1 METKDILLYE
11 SGDGGEM
18 SIQSNDLALAETL
31 YMQVYLAMF
40 GGNVE
45 ENTKTR
51 YLNTEERFDWWG
63 NTLFFDD
70 VKSKQFNSTTER
82 TLKNVSLNSSGR
94 LQIISAMNEDLSY
107 LSDVLD
113 YNVDVELQSINKIRL
128 VIEFRKK
135 GNQEDKILQL
145 VYDNAKNEIII
156 EQII

>member
-45 ENTKTR
+45 ENTKTS

-70 VKSKQFNSTTER
+70 EKSKQFNSNTER

-94 LQIISAMNEDLSY
+94 LEIIRAMNEDLSY
-107 LSDVLD
+107 LGDVLD
-113 YNVDVELQSINKIRL
+113 YNVNVELQDVNKIRL
-128 VIEFRKK
+128 IIQFTQK

>member
-45 ENTKTR
+45 ENTKTS

-70 VKSKQFNSTTER
+70 VKSKQFNSNMER

-94 LQIISAMNEDLSY
+94 LEILRAMNEDLTY
-107 LSDVLD
+107 LTDVLD
-113 YNVDVELQSINKIRL
+113 YEIDVELPDVNKIRL
-128 VIEFRKK
+128 IVQFRQK

>member
-45 ENTKTR
+45 ENTKTS
-51 YLNTEERFDWWG
+51 YLVNEDRFDWWG
-63 NTLFFDD
+63 NTLFFAD
-70 VKSKQFNSTTER
+70 VKSKQFNSNTER

-94 LQIISAMNEDLSY
+94 LEIIRSMNEDLSY

-113 YNVDVELQSINKIRL
+113 YNVDVELLNVNKIRL
-128 VIEFRKK
+128 IVAFSQK

-156 EQII
+156 EQVI

>member
-45 ENTKTR
+45 ENTKV
-51 YLNTEERFDWWG
+51 YLNAEERFDWWG

-70 VKSKQFNSTTER
+70 QKSKQFNSNTER

-94 LQIISAMNEDLSY
+94 LEIIRAMNEDLSY

-113 YNVDVELQSINKIRL
+113 FSVDVQLLDINKIGL
-128 VIEFRKK
+128 FIKFSQK
-135 GNQEDKILQL
+135 GNQEDKILQM
-145 VYDNAKNEIII
+145 VYDNAKDEIII

>member
-11 SGDGGEM
+11 SGDGGEI

-45 ENTKTR
+45 ENTKTS

-63 NTLFFDD
+63 NTLFFNDE
-70 VKSKQFNSTTER
+70 KSKQFNSNTER

-94 LQIISAMNEDLSY
+94 LEIIRAMNEDLSY
-107 LSDVLD
+107 LGDVLD
-113 YNVDVELQSINKIRL
+113 YNVNVELQDVNKIRL
-128 VIEFRKK
+128 IIQFSQK